1 MSVIKD
7 VFHDSAETERLTP
20 ENRSD
25 PKDTEYQDPC
35 IIGKGESPS
44 PCSSHKK
51 EDD

>member
-20 ENRSD
+20 ENRSG

-35 IIGKGESPS
+35 ISGMGESPS